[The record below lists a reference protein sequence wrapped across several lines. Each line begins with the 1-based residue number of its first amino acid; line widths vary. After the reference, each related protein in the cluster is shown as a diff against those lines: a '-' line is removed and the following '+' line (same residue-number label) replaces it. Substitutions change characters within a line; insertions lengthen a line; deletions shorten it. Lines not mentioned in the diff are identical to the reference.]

1 MPIQIKKNIDKS
13 MYAEV
18 CRCFV
23 VGAETFGRT
32 YIANAESSVSSTA
45 DGHALTFTAAVTR
58 RRTSSREEL
67 VPADV
72 LGKLPNCEFFAALAG
87 GKLVKGR
94 IPILID

>member
-1 MPIQIKKNIDKS
+1 MIGVQFSTLPVIQRS
-13 MYAEV
+13 RWRLRA
-18 CRCFV
+18 
-23 VGAETFGRT
+23 
-32 YIANAESSVSSTA
+32 SSIVS
-45 DGHALTFTAAVTR
+45 LR
-58 RRTSSREEL
+58 RRSTSASSREEL